1 MALSKQV
8 VGLRKQFRDTFSSQT
23 ANIIKRI
30 AKGHSS
36 VRIASTLGVSVGTV
50 GTTKGNL
57 TRGLYAPFAVVDGS
71 LVTGTCLF
79 AS

>member
-8 VGLRKQFRDTFSSQT
+8 TGLRKQFRDNFSSQT

-30 AKGHSS
+30 ARGQDS
-36 VRIASTLGVSVGTV
+36 VKIASTLGVSVGTV

-57 TRGLYAPFAVVDGS
+57 TRGLYAPYAVVEGGKVVGS
-71 LVTGTCLF
+71 CSF